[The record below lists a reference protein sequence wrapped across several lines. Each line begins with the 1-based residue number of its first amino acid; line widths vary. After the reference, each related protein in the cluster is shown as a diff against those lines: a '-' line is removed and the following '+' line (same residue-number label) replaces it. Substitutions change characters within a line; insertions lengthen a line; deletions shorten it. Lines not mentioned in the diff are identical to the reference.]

1 MNEVL
6 AINVEHYM
14 ASPLSDAELRSAV
27 GSFVGRLVMEL
38 SHFELNL
45 DLCLRHLVGGSEPVL
60 LNPLIERLSLK
71 AKMDALR
78 EVIARRHAREAD
90 CLREFNAWYAV
101 MDRIRAKRNAF
112 IHGGW
117 VFNYY
122 EQEVTNLAPGLPG
135 SITRKET
142 RYSLPAL
149 EQELT
154 GTEAA
159 ARQFIEL
166 RRRWGF

>member
-1 MNEVL
+1 
-6 AINVEHYM
+6 
-14 ASPLSDAELRSAV
+14 
-27 GSFVGRLVMEL
+27 
-38 SHFELNL
+38 
-45 DLCLRHLVGGSEPVL
+45 
-60 LNPLIERLSLK
+60 
-71 AKMDALR
+71 MDALR
-78 EVIARRHAREAD
+78 EAIARRHAGEAE
-90 CLREFNAWYAV
+90 CLREFNAWYAA

-112 IHGGW
+112 IHDGW

-122 EQEVTNLAPGLPG
+122 EQEVINRAPGLPG
-135 SITRKET
+135 SITRKQT

>member
-1 MNEVL
+1 M
-6 AINVEHYM
+6 
-14 ASPLSDAELRSAV
+14 PLVKAGSIPAQPFSDAELQSAV
-27 GSFVGRLVMEL
+27 SSLIGRLVMEL
-38 SHFELNL
+38 SRFELNL

-78 EVIARRHAREAD
+78 EVIARRHAGEAE

-142 RYSLPAL
+142 RYKLPAL
-149 EQELT
+149 EQGLT
-154 GTEAA
+154 ATEAA
-159 ARQFIEL
+159 ARDFIEL
-166 RRRWGF
+166 RKRWKF

>member
-1 MNEVL
+1 MPL
-6 AINVEHYM
+6 AEAGLIP
-14 ASPLSDAELRSAV
+14 AQPFSDAELQSAV
-27 GSFVGRLVMEL
+27 SSLIGRLVMEL
-38 SHFELNL
+38 SRFELNL

-78 EVIARRHAREAD
+78 EVIARRYAGEAD

-154 GTEAA
+154 STEAA
-159 ARQFIEL
+159 ARQFVEL

>member
-1 MNEVL
+1 MQ
-6 AINVEHYM
+6 
-14 ASPLSDAELRSAV
+14 PLSEAELQSAV
-27 GSFVGRLVMEL
+27 SSLIGRLVMEL
-38 SHFELNL
+38 SRFELNF
-45 DLCLRHLVGGSEPVL
+45 DLCLRHLVGGSEPEL

-78 EVIARRHAREAD
+78 EVIARRHVGEAD

-112 IHGGW
+112 VHGGW
-117 VFNYY
+117 VFSYY
-122 EQEVTNLAPGLPG
+122 EQEVTNLSIGLPG

-154 GTEAA
+154 VMKTAA
-159 ARQFIEL
+159 QDFIEL